1 MDSLVLIENDN
12 TVKSAKLFTL
22 DLFKISGVKTNEKE
36 KITRMWPSGARPALA
51 TLQQLIVC
59 RDWSRSVVHPFS
71 EMLIQSSKF
80 KNVVPIKVF
89 L

>member
-1 MDSLVLIENDN
+1 MDSAQIFRILVARN
-12 TVKSAKLFTL
+12 
-22 DLFKISGVKTNEKE
+22 
-36 KITRMWPSGARPALA
+36 TRMWPSGARPALA